1 MHMHRKLPIDIG
13 LAKLQ
18 DFVAA
23 MMPGDEMSAAR
34 AMQISGL
41 SRARCRAMLDS
52 LTRAG
57 ITIRLRHDAYIRG
70 VTFRPLVL
78 CGRG

>member
-1 MHMHRKLPIDIG
+1 MHRKFPIDIG
-13 LAKLQ
+13 LARLR

-23 MMPGDEMSAAR
+23 MMPGDEMSATQAKK
-34 AMQISGL
+34 ISGL
-41 SRARCRAMLDS
+41 SRARCTAVLDS

-70 VTFRPLVL
+70 VTFKP
-78 CGRG
+78 